1 MTGNL
6 SPERIAFAE
15 AIGAF
20 AERECGT
27 REQRDELTN
36 NGTEAHSHQI
46 MSKLAELGWVGV
58 AFPER
63 YGGGGGDQTDACLL
77 LEELAYGQVPVFGLG
92 ISMIAARTVLNYG
105 TEEQKRRIIGEFCR
119 GEISSVAM
127 SEPESGSDVGSMS
140 CRAERVDDGF
150 VINGQKT
157 WISCAHYAQRILLVC
172 RTASDGSKHRGITM
186 LEVPVDTPG
195 VEIRPIENLGGNE
208 INEVFFTNAR
218 VPADHIIG
226 REGEAWKQLMAGLN
240 FERLICAATFLGN
253 GRRAFDDA
261 LNYVRQREQFGQ
273 AVGSFQA
280 IKHRIA
286 DLATELECARLL
298 VYDVARKADA
308 NPAGQLPKEASMAKL
323 KSTEVAKHVS
333 IEGMQM
339 LGAAGYTTEYD
350 MERHLRTNIISTVF
364 AGTSEIQREIIAK
377 EHNL

>member
-1 MTGNL
+1 MDPGARRIGKESHRSTFCRRVAEVPDRENSASYRTRNGEPTVNLSQPRHHLPARNTCSIRPQGVPLTGNL

-27 REQRDELTN
+27 REQRDQLTN

-46 MSKLAELGWVGV
+46 MSKLAELGWVGE
-58 AFPER
+58 ANPER
-63 YGGGGGDQTDACLL
+63 DGVGGGGRTDACLL
-77 LEELAYGQVPVFGLG
+77 LEELASGHVPVFGQG
-92 ISMIAARTVLNYG
+92 IGMIAARAVFNYG
-105 TEEQKRRIIGEFCR
+105 TEEQTRRSIGGFCR

-218 VPADHIIG
+218 VPAD
-226 REGEAWKQLMAGLN
+226 
-240 FERLICAATFLGN
+240 
-253 GRRAFDDA
+253 
-261 LNYVRQREQFGQ
+261 
-273 AVGSFQA
+273 
-280 IKHRIA
+280 
-286 DLATELECARLL
+286 
-298 VYDVARKADA
+298 
-308 NPAGQLPKEASMAKL
+308 
-323 KSTEVAKHVS
+323 
-333 IEGMQM
+333 
-339 LGAAGYTTEYD
+339 
-350 MERHLRTNIISTVF
+350 
-364 AGTSEIQREIIAK
+364 
-377 EHNL
+377 